1 MGVYDGK
8 YNIWFGY
15 CVVEALPKIRRSN
28 ANWEIYL
35 IEDLTRVGFLG
46 QIVKFVGA
54 GEVWMRGGDA
64 CVALAGGGRLTRP
77 GRGRRKRP
85 LPAQPNS
92 RPYGYEGTSEAM
104 SPHTYPCKARVT
116 GMGMYWPL

>member
-1 MGVYDGK
+1 MCTYRTKWHQNSTFGMGVYDGK

-46 QIVKFVGA
+46 QTVKFVAA
-54 GEVWMRGGDA
+54 GGGSMRGGAA
-64 CVALAGGGRLTRP
+64 CVARTGDGRLMRP
-77 GRGRRKRP
+77 GRGHIR
-85 LPAQPNS
+85 
-92 RPYGYEGTSEAM
+92 SE
-104 SPHTYPCKARVT
+104 VT
-116 GMGMYWPL
+116 TQIPV